1 MTIEHADRFLIARL
15 LRGDEDA
22 FAEFFDRNFAPLY
35 RFALP
40 RVGGEDAAEEVV
52 QMTLCRAVRK
62 LSSYRGEAALLTWL
76 TTICRREIAT
86 SRTARVRA
94 AVADEWR
101 AAVRRRRWTRV
112 AVAAAVAATIGG
124 VMLTRPNTEP
134 VVPAVAPVAAPAAV
148 AWNAGTLRMQRGTQF
163 RVDAP
168 RVATLV
174 RGAIYYANGT
184 PGVSVTI
191 HTPFGDV
198 RDIGTRFELRVSDDA
213 VRVRVRDGAVVLRN
227 KTARAGT
234 ELLATRTSVVER
246 TIATSG
252 EEWAWIENA
261 APPIV
266 LEGKTLDQVLRL
278 IAIEKGLTLER
289 SGADQTLHGD
299 LPLSVNEAL
308 DAATVAAGVTYRIEG
323 DRLIVRGRA

>member
-1 MTIEHADRFLIARL
+1 MNDNEKDPI
-15 LRGDEDA
+15 
-22 FAEFFDRNFAPLY
+22 
-35 RFALP
+35 
-40 RVGGEDAAEEVV
+40 
-52 QMTLCRAVRK
+52 
-62 LSSYRGEAALLTWL
+62 AALVRLAG
-76 TTICRREIAT
+76 RRAEVNQE
-86 SRTARVRA
+86 RTARVRA
-94 AVADEWR
+94 AVVNEWR

-124 VMLTRPNTEP
+124 VMLTRPSTEP
-134 VVPAVAPVAAPAAV
+134 VSPVVAPVVAPVGMPAAV
-148 AWNAGTLRMQRGTQF
+148 AWDAGTLRMQPGTQF
-163 RVDAP
+163 RIDAP
-168 RVATLV
+168 RVATLL
-174 RGAIYYANGT
+174 RGAIYYANET

-234 ELLATRTSVVER
+234 ELLATRTSIVQR

-289 SGADQTLHGD
+289 SGPDQTLHGD
-299 LPLSVNEAL
+299 LPLPVSEAL